1 MIKCQVYCLKQRWFW
16 QITSGLKKNNTSQHN
31 LDVYILRF
39 KKKKM
44 RGGREEHMRGIFEL
58 ICSIDTIEP
67 TVYLQWFLKVSSLN
81 THQYSSN
88 YLVYLMMPH
97 LISSSDKEWLFR
109 GHGLVSCTRENSTC
123 KQFLDLKRL
132 NIYITAVRAAWSCI
146 ALCNQKHISLACKE
160 DRKLLWCK
168 CAFRKWELKTL
179 I

>member
-67 TVYLQWFLKVSSLN
+67 TVYLQ
-81 THQYSSN
+81 
-88 YLVYLMMPH
+88 
-97 LISSSDKEWLFR
+97 
-109 GHGLVSCTRENSTC
+109 
-123 KQFLDLKRL
+123 
-132 NIYITAVRAAWSCI
+132 
-146 ALCNQKHISLACKE
+146 
-160 DRKLLWCK
+160 
-168 CAFRKWELKTL
+168 
-179 I
+179 